1 MSKGKPSRWRI
12 FLSPPIGDRVAARRS
27 WLDLRLPF
35 LAWPYYWL
43 VACATPL
50 LLAFG
55 IAGLLPAMGL
65 FFIGSNSAAVYMG
78 FAVAGVLLA
87 GMAAGWVWRSKVV
100 VCCDVPARIECGRPF
115 SLRYVVENHG
125 KRTACDLAVETL
137 PYPNRFQLRL
147 RRAVLAALPGGQA
160 ATVESAGESRRRGRY
175 RLPPLR
181 WDSNFPFGIWRWGRT
196 DWSERPLIVYPR
208 YTPLAELVLPLGSRN
223 RLELDPARQLVREAI
238 EFHGCREFRT
248 GDALRHVHPRSSARL
263 GTPVVKEFQAEGRG
277 RTAILVD
284 TWSSLPKGI
293 AGRFPD
299 SVVEA
304 CLSLATA
311 ATECLARGD
320 RVLELLVAG
329 PGLYRFVSSGR
340 IGFFEDVLDIM
351 ASVDP
356 SAEDPLATLA
366 PQLIEETREI
376 QSVLLILGR
385 WDRRRAEL
393 VEALEAAQVGVKTVI
408 VSRRGNIPPGNPP
421 PDATCLSARA
431 VRRGEVATL

>member
-1 MSKGKPSRWRI
+1 MNRRRPSRWRI
-12 FLSPPIGDRVAARRS
+12 FLSPPIGERVAARRS

-35 LAWPYYWL
+35 LAWPYYGL

-55 IAGLLPAMGL
+55 IVGVLPAMSL
-65 FFIGSNSAAVYMG
+65 FFLGANSGAVLLG

-87 GMAAGWVWRSKVV
+87 GMAAGWVWRPQVV
-100 VCCDVPARIECGRPF
+100 VHAETPARIECGRPF
-115 SLRYVVENHG
+115 SLRYAVENRG

-147 RRAVLAALPGGQA
+147 RRAVLAALPGGQT
-160 ATVESAGESRRRGRY
+160 ATVESTGEARRRGRY

-196 DWSERPLIVYPR
+196 DWSERPLVVYPQ
-208 YTPLAELVLPLGSRN
+208 YAPLAELVLPLGSRN

-238 EFHGCREFRT
+238 EFHGCREFRA

-263 GTPVVKEFQAEGRG
+263 GTPVVKEFQTEGRG

-293 AGRFPD
+293 AGRFQDP
-299 SVVEA
+299 VVEA

-329 PGLYRFVSSGR
+329 PGMYRFVSSGR
-340 IGFFEDVLDIM
+340 IGFFEDVLDIL

-356 SAEDPLATLA
+356 SADDPLPTLA
-366 PQLIEETREI
+366 PQLIEEIREI

-385 WDRRRAEL
+385 WDRGRAEL
-393 VEALEAAQVGVKTVI
+393 VEELESAQVGVKTVI
-408 VSRRGNIPPGNPP
+408 VSRRGKTSSGNPP
-421 PDATCLSARA
+421 PDAVCLSARA
-431 VRRGEVATL
+431 IRRGEVATL